1 MKILMVCLGN
11 ICRSPLADGML
22 RNKIQ
27 KEGLNVEVDSAGTL
41 NQHAGEHPDSRMTQV
56 AKSRGIDISFLV
68 ARQFT
73 HNDFENFDIIYAMDE
88 SNLQN
93 IINLASNDKQKNKV
107 RMLLSEINN
116 QNNPVPD
123 PYFGGE
129 QGFIDVYNLVDK
141 ATDSIIEKLKTKQL
155 A

>member
-1 MKILMVCLGN
+1 MVCLGN

-22 RNKIQ
+22 RNKIE
-27 KEGLNVEVDSAGTL
+27 KEGLNVEVDSAGTI
-41 NQHAGEHPDSRMTQV
+41 NQHAGEHPDSRMTKV
-56 AKSRGIDISFLV
+56 AKDRGIDLSFLV
-68 ARQFT
+68 ARQFVRD
-73 HNDFENFDIIYAMDE
+73 DFEKFDIIYVMDD
-88 SNLQN
+88 SNYQN
-93 IINLASNDKQKNKV
+93 VIKIASNDDQRNKV
-107 RMLLSEINN
+107 RMLLSEIDN

-141 ATDSIIEKLKTKQL
+141 ATDSIIKKLKTNQL

>member
-22 RNKIQ
+22 RNKVQ
-27 KEGLNVEVDSAGTL
+27 KEGLNIQVDSAGTS
-41 NQHAGEHPDSRMTQV
+41 NHHSGQHPDTRMTQV
-56 AKSRGIDISFLV
+56 AKSRGIDLSFLV

-73 HNDFENFDIIYAMDE
+73 SNDFEEFDIIYVMDD
-88 SNLQN
+88 SNYQN
-93 IINLASNDKQKNKV
+93 VIQLASNENQTKKV

-116 QNNPVPD
+116 QNNSVPD

-129 QGFIDVYNLVDK
+129 QGFIDVFNLVDK
-141 ATDSIIEKLKTKQL
+141 ATDSIIKKLKTNRL

>member
-1 MKILMVCLGN
+1 MVCLGN

-27 KEGLNVEVDSAGTL
+27 KEGLNVEVDSAGTI
-41 NQHAGEHPDSRMTQV
+41 NQHAGEHPDSRMTKV
-56 AKSRGIDISFLV
+56 AKDRGIDLSFLI
-68 ARQFT
+68 ARQFIRD
-73 HNDFENFDIIYAMDE
+73 DFEKFDVIYVMDD
-88 SNLQN
+88 SNYQDV
-93 IINLASNDKQKNKV
+93 IQLASNEHQKNKV
-107 RMLLSEINN
+107 RFLLSEINN

-129 QGFIDVYNLVDK
+129 QGFIDVFSLVDK
-141 ATDSIIEKLKTKQL
+141 ATDSIIEKLKTNQL